1 MGHLVV
7 LAKLAAQKLDE
18 VDILLVPSLQL
29 GSFLILLVDEF
40 VEPLVTLSHV
50 FKLHRMSLAQS
61 PVLGPQLQVPLVLN
75 DGLGPQPQHLILQ
88 LQHPVIVLKGL

>member
-50 FKLHRMSLAQS
+50 L
-61 PVLGPQLQVPLVLN
+61 
-75 DGLGPQPQHLILQ
+75 
-88 LQHPVIVLKGL
+88 